1 MKKRI
6 LTALCCICLL
16 SAGRAHAQWV
26 VTDPGNL
33 AQGIINA
40 AKNIVHTSSTAG
52 NMLNNFQETV
62 KIYKQ
67 GKEYY
72 DGLRKVKNLVRD
84 ARKVQQTVLM
94 LGDISET
101 YVTNFRKMLSDP
113 NFTASELS
121 AIASGYTRLLEEAN
135 GVLGELKNVVNIT
148 TMSMT
153 DKDRMDIVDRCY
165 KEMSRYR
172 NLTSYYTNKN
182 ISVSYLRAK
191 KKADTQRVINLYGK
205 GAERYW

>member
-1 MKKRI
+1 MKVKVLVLCMGCFFFS
-6 LTALCCICLL
+6 LTAK
-16 SAGRAHAQWV
+16 AQWV
-26 VTDPGNL
+26 VTDPTNL

-40 AKNIVHTSSTAG
+40 AKNIVQTSTTAT
-52 NMLNNFQETV
+52 NMVKNFQETV
-62 KIYKQ
+62 KIYQQ
-67 GKEYY
+67 GKEFY

-101 YVTNFRKMLSDP
+101 YVTNFRKMLTDP

-172 NLTSYYTNKN
+172 NLTSYFTNKN

>member
-1 MKKRI
+1 MKVKVLVLCMGCFFFS
-6 LTALCCICLL
+6 LTAK
-16 SAGRAHAQWV
+16 AQWV
-26 VTDPGNL
+26 VTDPTNL

-40 AKNIVHTSSTAG
+40 AKNIVQTSTTAT
-52 NMLNNFQETV
+52 NMVKNFQETV
-62 KIYKQ
+62 KIYQQ
-67 GKEYY
+67 GKEFY

-101 YVTNFRKMLSDP
+101 YVTNFRKMLTDP

-121 AIASGYTRLLEEAN
+121 AIASGYTRILEEAN

-172 NLTSYYTNKN
+172 NLTSYFTNKN